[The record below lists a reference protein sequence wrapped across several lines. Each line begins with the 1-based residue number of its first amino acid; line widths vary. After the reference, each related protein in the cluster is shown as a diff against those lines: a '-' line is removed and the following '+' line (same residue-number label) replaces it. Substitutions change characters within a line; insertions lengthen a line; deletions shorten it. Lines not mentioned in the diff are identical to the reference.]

1 MAMQALVMGFGGT
14 GAHILTALKELTVLK
29 HGIKPDSVK
38 FLLFDTIA
46 DWRPGHTVK
55 LLGGAA
61 EEKIAK
67 ASEEKNS
74 LDPASEYFYLR
85 DQDPDLKTHVFE
97 FLKPTG
103 LLERYPHLKD
113 WLHAPWL
120 KLHVREA
127 NLSIVEGAAQQRQIG
142 RFAMFQNANRVKNKI
157 AQLINELAQ
166 QAGNTLVNVWVIGSS
181 AGGTGAGCLLDAAYL
196 TRLAVKDS
204 SRRDIQ
210 LTGVIVL
217 PDVYND
223 KSGISK
229 ARAYSLFRELNR
241 IQGLGVGPTGE
252 EASMEFTSRVFYD
265 SKRLMVS
272 SMEKGL
278 FDRLFY
284 LGHECNRDEQ
294 REDFFASVAS
304 AIDPYLDENS
314 GPVLLQE
321 AVNDTSPAL
330 SMGASRL
337 YVPEETLADIFAW
350 EQVENYLGRL
360 AAPNEEREGILDIY
374 AGSSADREESANS
387 KVKNLLALFGDLL
400 ERVNQRDDTNRLYV
414 QNTVTPEKIV
424 TEWYQFGGGAI
435 AGMQLS
441 PSEKLAVQLTY
452 INPYISF
459 TEADETKVMM
469 TDRVT
474 KTYRENEK
482 AKGLK
487 ENQEQSK
494 ARFAAQLDE
503 ISKKYTYAAGGE
515 RTFVKGLKQVLDIIS
530 AQLRGR
536 VDGAM
541 IDELT
546 QTTNFVVDPDN
557 PRQGTVLTRLRV
569 EGQYV
574 ISALRKI
581 DELIAKFIATLNE
594 EAAYREQQPVSALN
608 QLTTSKSPGIFG
620 MIGTWV
626 ETYQQSARDE
636 CYEYIRWYQKR
647 ELIKNMQQLVRNVI
661 KRFEDWQAVFDG
673 ALNSLVLQQ
682 PDSSLFTVRERFLKK
697 ELASRLS
704 RLGQNQSARISWEPE
719 PFDKLRPDMLMQG
732 YREELKKCIYVSPDV
747 TLADEALAATR
758 WEVVVNKD
766 GLPELRL
773 ALNLNITLAYA
784 SHNLSDIH
792 RDLHGYFR
800 QRMEG
805 SLKNRDIFDYLL
817 YAQNKGVGPDQIAKL
832 LHEAAQVLINAKGD
846 EECRLVFKDPK
857 VPEKRN
863 LATAIKAALGDNP
876 TLRVNDS
883 ETTHS
888 DKNSI
893 TLLKIKKPNL
903 DDIEDLRTCRD
914 QYIVMQTEQ
923 LRNDNRHDDEV
934 NRSQVYHAFRAELEA
949 WFIERHYCMQRHV
962 SAAEYQIPPRI
973 VRLLDHPAMMQAFV
987 HCLATGAIEKVKG
1000 HGWLWHD
1007 TVNDEEVT
1015 LISFDD
1021 RPGADIVQAAI
1032 TFVLL
1037 QRDVHREQR
1046 RIILEDALQSAVDM
1060 AKSKGKTKDAM
1071 LIDFGRKL
1079 DKFLGDNLRAAQK
1092 GTAKSE
1098 VQAKLDK
1105 QERQGLQIVLD
1116 FYADPETRTA
1126 LQHRME

>member
-1 MAMQALVMGFGGT
+1 MQALVMGFGGT

-29 HGIKPDSVK
+29 HGVKPDSVK

-46 DWRPGHTVK
+46 DWRPGRTVK
-55 LLGGAA
+55 LHGGAA
-61 EEKIAK
+61 EEQIAK

-74 LDPASEYFYLR
+74 LDPASEYFYLG
-85 DQDPDLKTHVFE
+85 DHDPDLKTHVFD
-97 FLKPTG
+97 FLKPNG
-103 LLERYPHLKD
+103 SPERYPHLKD

-127 NLSIVEGAAQQRQIG
+127 NLGIVEGAAQQRQIG
-142 RFAMFQNANRVKNKI
+142 RFAMFQNADRIKNKV

-166 QAGNTLVNVWVIGSS
+166 QARSAFVNVWVIGSS
-181 AGGTGAGCLLDAAYL
+181 AGGTGAGCMLDAAYL
-196 TRLAVKDS
+196 TRLAVKDYG
-204 SRRDIQ
+204 RRDIQ

-241 IQGLGVGPTGE
+241 IQGLGIGQTGE

-272 SMEKGL
+272 SREKGL

-321 AVNDTSPAL
+321 AVNETSPAL

-350 EQVENYLGRL
+350 EQVESYLNRL
-360 AAPNEEREGILDIY
+360 GAPNEERDGILDIY
-374 AGSSADREESANS
+374 SGSSADREESANL

-400 ERVNQRDDTNRLYV
+400 ERTNQRDDINRLYV

-424 TEWYQFGGGAI
+424 TEWYQFGGGSI
-435 AGMQLS
+435 AGIQLS
-441 PSEKLAVQLTY
+441 PAEKMAMQLTY

-459 TEADETKVMM
+459 TEADETKVTF
-469 TDRVT
+469 TDRTT
-474 KTYRENEK
+474 KTYKENER

-503 ISKKYTYAAGGE
+503 ISKKYTHAAGGE

-530 AQLRGR
+530 VQLRGR
-536 VDGAM
+536 VDSV
-541 IDELT
+541 IISELT
-546 QTTNFVVDPDN
+546 QATNFVVDPDN
-557 PRQGTVLTRLRV
+557 PRQGTVFTRLRA
-569 EGQYV
+569 EGLYV

-581 DELIAKFIATLNE
+581 DEVVARFIAILNE

-608 QLTTSKSPGIFG
+608 QLTQSKSPGLFSMFG
-620 MIGTWV
+620 NWI

-647 ELIKNMQQLVRNVI
+647 ELIKSMQQLVRNVI

-673 ALNSLVLQQ
+673 ALNSLVLQR
-682 PDSSLFTVRERFLKK
+682 PDSSLYQVKERFLDK
-697 ELASRLS
+697 ELAGRLS
-704 RLGQNQSARISWEPE
+704 RLGQNQSARISWEPR
-719 PFDKLRPDMLMQG
+719 PFDKLRPDVMMQG
-732 YREELKKCIYVSPDV
+732 YRDELKKSIYVSPEM

-758 WEVVVNKD
+758 WEAAVNKD

-773 ALNLNITLAYA
+773 ALNLNTTLAYA
-784 SHNLSDIH
+784 MHNLSDIH

-800 QRMEG
+800 QRMKG
-805 SLKNRDIFDYLL
+805 TLKGKDIFDYLL
-817 YAQNKGVGPDQIAKL
+817 YAQRKGVGPARIAEL
-832 LHEAAQVLINAKGD
+832 LHEAAQVLINATGD
-846 EECRLVFKDPK
+846 EECRLVFKDPV
-857 VPEKRN
+857 VPEKQN

-903 DDIEDLRTCRD
+903 DDIEDLRSCRE
-914 QYIVMQTEQ
+914 QYVTMQTEH

-934 NRSQVYHAFRAELEA
+934 HRSQVYHAFRAELEA
-949 WFIERHYCMQRHV
+949 WFIERRYCVQRHV
-962 SAAEYQIPPRI
+962 SADEHHIPPRI
-973 VRLLDHPAMMQAFV
+973 VRLLDDPAMMQAFV
-987 HCLATGAIEKVKG
+987 HCLATGAIEKVK
-1000 HGWLWHD
+1000 HTGWLWHD

-1015 LISFDD
+1015 LVSFKDK
-1021 RPGADIVQAAI
+1021 PGADIVQAAV
-1032 TFVLL
+1032 TFVLQ
-1037 QRDVHREQR
+1037 QREGLKDSQR
-1046 RIILEDALQSAVDM
+1046 RIDLKDALQSAIDM
-1060 AKSKGKTKDAM
+1060 AKSKGKTRDAM
-1071 LIDFGRKL
+1071 LLDFGRKL
-1079 DKFLGDNLRAAQK
+1079 DKFLGENLRAAQK
-1092 GTAKSE
+1092 RTSKSE
-1098 VQAKLDK
+1098 VQAALDK
-1105 QERQGLQIVLD
+1105 QEQQGLQIVLD
-1116 FYADPETRTA
+1116 FYANPETRTE
-1126 LQHRME
+1126 LQYRME

>member
-29 HGIKPDSVK
+29 HGSKPDSVK

-46 DWRPGHTVK
+46 DWEPGGTVK
-55 LLGGAA
+55 LSGGAA
-61 EEKIAK
+61 EEKIAQAREK
-67 ASEEKNS
+67 KNS
-74 LDPASEYFYLR
+74 LDPATEYFYLR
-85 DQDPDLKTHVFE
+85 DHDPDLKTHVYE
-97 FLKPTG
+97 FLKPTASHD
-103 LLERYPHLKD
+103 RYPHLKD

-142 RFAMFQNANRVKNKI
+142 RFAMFQNADRVKNKV

-166 QAGNTLVNVWVIGSS
+166 QARSTYVNVWVIGSS
-181 AGGTGAGCLLDAAYL
+181 AGGTGAGGLLDAAYL
-196 TRLAVKDS
+196 TRLAVKGS
-204 SRRDIQ
+204 GRDIQ

-241 IQGLGVGPTGE
+241 IQGLGIGQTGE

-272 SMEKGL
+272 KREKGL
-278 FDRLFY
+278 FDRMFY

-294 REDFFASVAS
+294 RDDFFASVAS

-321 AVNDTSPAL
+321 AVNETSPAL

-350 EQVENYLGRL
+350 EQVETYLNRL

-374 AGSSADREESANS
+374 SGSPSDREESANS

-400 ERVNQRDDTNRLYV
+400 DRADQRDDANRLYV

-435 AGMQLS
+435 AGIQLS
-441 PSEKLAVQLTY
+441 PSEKVAVQLTHV
-452 INPYISF
+452 NPYISF
-459 TEADETKVMM
+459 TETDETKVPIA
-469 TDRVT
+469 DRVT
-474 KTYRENEK
+474 KTYKENEK
-482 AKGLK
+482 SKGLR
-487 ENQEQSK
+487 ESQEQSK
-494 ARFAAQLDE
+494 ARFAAQIDE
-503 ISKKYTYAAGGE
+503 ISKKYTHAAGGE
-515 RTFVKGLKQVLDIIS
+515 RTFAKGLKQVLDIIS

-536 VDGAM
+536 VDRG
-541 IDELT
+541 IINELT
-546 QTTNFVVDPDN
+546 QATYFVVDPDN
-557 PRQGTVLTRLRV
+557 PKQGTVLTRLRA
-569 EGQYV
+569 EGQYA

-581 DELIAKFIATLNE
+581 DEMVAKFIATLNE
-594 EAAYREQQPVSALN
+594 EAAFREQQPVSALN
-608 QLTTSKSPGIFG
+608 QLTTSKSPGFFG
-620 MIGTWV
+620 IIGTWV

-647 ELIKNMQQLVRNVI
+647 ELIKNMQQLVRSVI
-661 KRFEDWQAVFDG
+661 KRFEEWQAVFDG

-682 PDSSLFTVRERFLKK
+682 PDSSLFSVRERFLKK
-697 ELASRLS
+697 ELAGRLS

-719 PFDKLRPDMLMQG
+719 PFDKLRPDVMMQG
-732 YREELKKCIYVSPDV
+732 YREELKKCIYVSPET

-758 WEVVVNKD
+758 WEAVINKD

-773 ALNLNITLAYA
+773 AISLKTTFAYA
-784 SHNLSDIH
+784 LQNLSDIH
-792 RDLHGYFR
+792 RNLHSYFR
-800 QRMEG
+800 QRMNG
-805 SLKNRDIFDYLL
+805 SLEDRDIFDYLL
-817 YAQNKGVGPDQIAKL
+817 YAQHKGVGPDKIAKL
-832 LHEAAQVLINAKGD
+832 LNDAAQVLINAKGT
-846 EECRLVFKDPK
+846 EECRLVFRDPI
-857 VPEKRN
+857 VPEKQN
-863 LATAIKAALGDNP
+863 LATAIRAALGNNP
-876 TLRVNDS
+876 TLKVNDS

-903 DDIEDLRTCRD
+903 DDIEDLRSCRD

-923 LRNDNRHDDEV
+923 LRNDNKHDDEV

-949 WFIERHYCMQRHV
+949 WFIERRYCVQRRV
-962 SAAEYQIPPRI
+962 SADAYQIPPRI
-973 VRLLDHPAMMQAFV
+973 VRLLDDPAMMQAFV
-987 HCLATGAIEKVKG
+987 HCLATGAIERDKE
-1000 HGWLWHD
+1000 HGWVWHD
-1007 TVNDEEVT
+1007 TVNDEDVT
-1015 LISFDD
+1015 LVSFKDK
-1021 RPGADIVQAAI
+1021 PGADIVQAAI

-1037 QRDVHREQR
+1037 QREGLKDSQR
-1046 RIILEDALQSAVDM
+1046 RINLEDALQSAVDI
-1060 AKSKGKTKDAM
+1060 AKSKGKTRDAM

-1092 GTAKSE
+1092 GKSRSE
-1098 VQAKLDK
+1098 VQTALDK

>member
-29 HGIKPDSVK
+29 HGSKPESVK

-46 DWRPGHTVK
+46 DWRPGRTVK

-61 EEKIAK
+61 EEQIAK

-103 LLERYPHLKD
+103 SPERYPHLKD

-127 NLSIVEGAAQQRQIG
+127 NLNIVEGAAQQRQIG
-142 RFAMFQNANRVKNKI
+142 RFAMFQNADRVKNKV
-157 AQLINELAQ
+157 AQLISELAQ
-166 QAGNTLVNVWVIGSS
+166 QARSASVNVWVIGSS

-196 TRLAVKDS
+196 TRLAVKGS
-204 SRRDIQ
+204 GRDIQ

-241 IQGLGVGPTGE
+241 IQGLGIGQTGE

-265 SKRLMVS
+265 SRRLMVS
-272 SMEKGL
+272 SREKGL

-284 LGHECNRDEQ
+284 LGHECNNDEQ
-294 REDFFASVAS
+294 RQDFFASVAS

-321 AVNDTSPAL
+321 AVNETSPAL

-337 YVPEETLADIFAW
+337 YVPEETLADMFAW
-350 EQVENYLGRL
+350 EQVENYLSRL
-360 AAPNEEREGILDIY
+360 GAPNEEREGILDIY
-374 AGSSADREESANS
+374 SGSSADREDGANS
-387 KVKNLLALFGDLL
+387 RVKNLLKLFGDLL
-400 ERVNQRDDTNRLYV
+400 ERTNQRDDVNSLYV

-424 TEWYQFGGGAI
+424 TEWYQFGGGSI
-435 AGMQLS
+435 AGIQLS
-441 PSEKLAVQLTY
+441 PAEKLAVQLTY
-452 INPYISF
+452 INPYVSF
-459 TEADETKVMM
+459 TETDETKVAI

-474 KTYRENEK
+474 KTYRENER
-482 AKGLK
+482 ARGLK

-494 ARFAAQLDE
+494 VRFAAQLDE
-503 ISKKYTYAAGGE
+503 ISKKYTNAAGGE

-536 VDGAM
+536 VDSGIM
-541 IDELT
+541 DELT
-546 QTTNFVVDPDN
+546 QATSFVVDPDK
-557 PRQGTVLTRLRV
+557 PRQGTILTRLRA
-569 EGQYV
+569 EGQYGV
-574 ISALRKI
+574 SALRKI

-594 EAAYREQQPVSALN
+594 EAAFREQQPVSALN
-608 QLTTSKSPGIFG
+608 QLTASRSPGFLGI
-620 MIGTWV
+620 ISTWV
-626 ETYQQSARDE
+626 ETYQQLARDE
-636 CYEYIRWYQKR
+636 CYEYIRWHQKR
-647 ELIKNMQQLVRNVI
+647 ELIKNMQQLVRSVI

-673 ALNSLVLQQ
+673 ALDSLVLQQ
-682 PDSSLFTVRERFLKK
+682 PESSLYQVRTRYLKK

-704 RLGQNQSARISWEPE
+704 RLGKNQSARISWEPLNTE
-719 PFDKLRPDMLMQG
+719 RPDVTMQG
-732 YREELKKCIYVSPDV
+732 YREELKKCIYVRPDV
-747 TLADEALAATR
+747 TLADEALAATH
-758 WEVVVNKD
+758 WEAGINKD
-766 GLPELRL
+766 GLPELKL
-773 ALNLNITLAYA
+773 VLNLKTTFAYA
-784 SHNLSDIH
+784 SQTWSDVH
-792 RDLHGYFR
+792 RDLRDYFR

-805 SLKNRDIFDYLL
+805 SLKDKDIFDYLL
-817 YAQNKGVGPDQIAKL
+817 YARQKGVSPRKIAEL
-832 LHEAAQVLINAKGD
+832 LHGAARVLINAQGG
-846 EECRLVFKDPK
+846 EECRLVFKDPV
-857 VPEKRN
+857 VPAKQD
-863 LATAIKAALGDNP
+863 LAAAIKAALDETP
-876 TLRVNDS
+876 ELKVNDS

-893 TLLKIKKPNL
+893 TLLKIEKPNL
-903 DDIEDLRTCRD
+903 DDIEDLRSCREE
-914 QYIVMQTEQ
+914 YVAMQTEQ
-923 LRNDNRHDDEV
+923 LKDDNRHDDEV

-949 WFIERHYCMQRHV
+949 WFIERRYCMQRHV
-962 SAAEYQIPPRI
+962 DAAEYHIPPRI
-973 VRLLDHPAMMQAFV
+973 VRLLDEPAMMHAFV
-987 HCLATGAIEKVKG
+987 RCLATGAVEKMSD
-1000 HGWLWHD
+1000 GWQWHD
-1007 TVNDEEVT
+1007 TVNDEDVT
-1015 LISFDD
+1015 LVSFDD
-1021 RPGADIVQAAI
+1021 KPGADVVQAAT

-1037 QRDVHREQR
+1037 QREGRKGGQR
-1046 RIILEDALQSAVDM
+1046 RITLEDASQSVVDM
-1060 AKSKGKTKDAM
+1060 AARKGKTRDVM
-1071 LIDFGRKL
+1071 LTNFRKNL

-1092 GTAKSE
+1092 KTPKGE
-1098 VQAKLDK
+1098 VQTALDK
-1105 QERQGLQIVLD
+1105 KETQGLQMVLD